1 MLLLLFLF
9 SLSNGMVLNSPPK
22 STIALS
28 KHLGTTCHKADGPL
42 LRIPIWPPKNAKYQV
57 WAPVELLRW
66 VLTQN
71 GPPGQLVARN
81 GQIWGF
87 WAVFGPWRYKKCKK
101 WCTQSG
107 SDEKLMILEPNC
119 KFF

>member
-1 MLLLLFLF
+1 MNRDSHCPTVDRSSSSKTFEDED
-9 SLSNGMVLNSPPK
+9 SAERSQAIDIPPDSN
-22 STIALS
+22 TIR
-28 KHLGTTCHKADGPL
+28 P
-42 LRIPIWPPKNAKYQV
+42 
-57 WAPVELLRW
+57 PVELLRW

-71 GPPGQLVARN
+71 WPPGQLVARN

-87 WAVFGPWRYKKCKK
+87 WAVFGPWRSKKCNK